1 MPCTKCAWSPASIS
15 DSKFCT
21 LVTVGHQMQ
30 DALTHK
36 RQKASLPP
44 VTEVSGLNTMLKK
57 LGLRAQNLQ
66 EEIYQI
72 LEGDVNF
79 SKAGAVTGHL
89 GGGWQPHRTRQ
100 RRERG
105 QRICWGGAPCER
117 RCSRSVRGPHAHPIL
132 AVQVQLAPLFS
143 VPHSSGRY
151 SPGDQNLPRDAFD

>member
-1 MPCTKCAWSPASIS
+1 
-15 DSKFCT
+15 
-21 LVTVGHQMQ
+21 MQ

-89 GGGWQPHRTRQ
+89 GGGGSHI
-100 RRERG
+100 ERG
-105 QRICWGGAPCER
+105 KGESGGSASVGGGR
-117 RCSRSVRGPHAHPIL
+117 RARDDAAAAFEVPMPIPSWQCKCS
-132 AVQVQLAPLFS
+132 
-143 VPHSSGRY
+143 
-151 SPGDQNLPRDAFD
+151 